1 MLGANVPT
9 KELHRELKKKG
20 WQLTRTAGDHDVFT
34 HPEAKHHL
42 SIPRHRQLKAP
53 LVMKVL
59 KAMKVNETKVLS
71 FLQFCIA
78 EQEYDPATKKVKPED
93 PRFKQFKDAFELRQ
107 RREKAYGTK
116 PVVDPDEV
124 EKILLPG
131 DTMKDY
137 RRHMYPH
144 GLRTQQEFEDEEREK
159 EKPSPKNGRPPVQFD
174 PDKHKE
180 WNVGSTKSKRVQE
193 DADKYMDN
201 KPATVTADQAT
212 DYKKRADRA
221 FKPKYYEPD
230 NEPPPKRKD
239 WDYDDEDVKPIVKKY
254 LEKMIDKKPATS
266 PTPSES
272 YDIGEAEYQGRDVPL
287 NKPMA
292 GDVKKSK
299 VFVRNAEGN
308 VVKVNFG
315 DKNMTIKK
323 NIPARRKSFR
333 ARHNCDEPGPKT
345 KARYWSC
352 KAW

>member
-59 KAMKVNETKVLS
+59 KAMKVDETRIMSFSEFISEADNE
-71 FLQFCIA
+71 
-78 EQEYDPATKKVKPED
+78 
-93 PRFKQFKDAFELRQ
+93 RFNQIKGAFEKMQQ
-107 RREKAYGTK
+107 RKEFYGK
-116 PVVDPDEV
+116 RPQDIRGEPDE
-124 EKILLPG
+124 IG
-131 DTMKDY
+131 DTWD
-137 RRHMYPH
+137 
-144 GLRTQQEFEDEEREK
+144 
-159 EKPSPKNGRPPVQFD
+159 
-174 PDKHKE
+174 
-180 WNVGSTKSKRVQE
+180 
-193 DADKYMDN
+193 
-201 KPATVTADQAT
+201 
-212 DYKKRADRA
+212 DYKKHMRVHGDIPMKKSQPQPEDDKAVPLDVD
-221 FKPKYYEPD
+221 KHQD
-230 NEPPPKRKD
+230 LNVIGKRSS
-239 WDYDDEDVKPIVKKY
+239 KKI
-254 LEKMIDKKPATS
+254 M
-266 PTPSES
+266 
-272 YDIGEAEYQGRDVPL
+272 EAEYQGRSVPL

-323 NIPARRKSFR
+323 NIPARRRSFR
-333 ARHNCDEPGPKT
+333 ARHNCDDPGPKT